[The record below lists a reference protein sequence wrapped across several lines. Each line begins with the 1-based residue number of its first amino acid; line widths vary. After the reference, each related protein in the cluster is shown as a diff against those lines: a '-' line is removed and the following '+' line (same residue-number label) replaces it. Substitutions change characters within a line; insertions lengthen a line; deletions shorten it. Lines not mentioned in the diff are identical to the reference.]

1 MCVCASV
8 SDSLSVV
15 SGDNT
20 HTHRERERERE
31 GEFRPMHVFRRVYSC
46 TPDDAFTSNLNP
58 RP

>member
-1 MCVCASV
+1 
-8 SDSLSVV
+8 LSVV

-20 HTHRERERERE
+20 HTQRERERERE